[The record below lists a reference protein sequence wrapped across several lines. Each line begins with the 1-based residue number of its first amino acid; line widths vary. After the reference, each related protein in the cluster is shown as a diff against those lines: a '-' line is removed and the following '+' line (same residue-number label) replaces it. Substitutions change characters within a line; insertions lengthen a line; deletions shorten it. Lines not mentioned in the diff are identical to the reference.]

1 MRTLNQ
7 NVKITTFLITMQ
19 ILNPSRNWSKICN
32 CAFALIECKMQQWL
46 YYCRPKNKW
55 NRWGE
60 NKKKFS
66 TYLNHFSHFLSQRD
80 SGTFCIW
87 IHYLLEVD
95 QNIPTLM
102 SFEQGNS
109 IENECNFPTLDFGL
123 IFAKW
128 ILLPCTKWSRHKLK
142 KIWSFLTKYTFR
154 ALIWEYVKGT
164 LSKVDSKYIKPW
176 LFPSI

>member
-1 MRTLNQ
+1 MIWISILFWSEKGFLNR
-7 NVKITTFLITMQ
+7 NVKITTFLTTMQ

-95 QNIPTLM
+95 LNIPTLM

-123 IFAKW
+123 IFAKRDT
-128 ILLPCTKWSRHKLK
+128 I
-142 KIWSFLTKYTFR
+142 
-154 ALIWEYVKGT
+154 ALYKMELI
-164 LSKVDSKYIKPW
+164 
-176 LFPSI
+176 

>member
-1 MRTLNQ
+1 MVFTL
-7 NVKITTFLITMQ
+7 TAF
-19 ILNPSRNWSKICN
+19 SKLFFVHCG
-32 CAFALIECKMQQWL
+32 KQ
-46 YYCRPKNKW
+46 
-55 NRWGE
+55 
-60 NKKKFS
+60 KKFS

-123 IFAKW
+123 IFAKRDT
-128 ILLPCTKWSRHKLK
+128 IALYKME
-142 KIWSFLTKYTFR
+142 LT
-154 ALIWEYVKGT
+154 
-164 LSKVDSKYIKPW
+164 
-176 LFPSI
+176 

>member
-1 MRTLNQ
+1 MQYDLDKYTILVRKRFFESNCK
-7 NVKITTFLITMQ
+7 NYNFLDHYA
-19 ILNPSRNWSKICN
+19 NPSGNWSKICN

-60 NKKKFS
+60 NNKKFS

-123 IFAKW
+123 IFAKRDT
-128 ILLPCTKWSRHKLK
+128 IALYKMELK
-142 KIWSFLTKYTFR
+142 
-154 ALIWEYVKGT
+154 
-164 LSKVDSKYIKPW
+164 
-176 LFPSI
+176 